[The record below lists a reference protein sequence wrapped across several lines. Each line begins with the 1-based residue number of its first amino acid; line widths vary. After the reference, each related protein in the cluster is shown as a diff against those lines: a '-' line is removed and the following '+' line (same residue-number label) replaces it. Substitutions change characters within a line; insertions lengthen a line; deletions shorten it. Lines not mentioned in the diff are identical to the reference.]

1 MTDRKDAWITNGVFV
16 TKYLKQDE
24 KTVYIVHLTDIGE
37 RLLNLC
43 AANGWKLEVASSGT
57 RI

>member
-43 AANGWKLEVASSGT
+43 AANG
-57 RI
+57 